1 MSITGSLTDFSIP
14 EIFQFIDKGQKTGL
28 LTLRPLSENQAKTSA
43 HYLWF
48 KQGRVVAAANQ
59 LNEKGLVSLIHQ
71 YPWVSQR
78 VVNKLVQF
86 CPANKPLGW
95 YLKNQ
100 GALKVEHLEHLFQIQ
115 MIQQLCPVF
124 LLKDA
129 HFVFDFNVPMST
141 LEMTGLSVSANV
153 LGGVWQKLVM
163 LRRLLEL
170 RRFKQEGTRGL
181 IYPENFCKQLNL
193 ILDIAFFHSLNL
205 SLFDPDNRLT
215 KLYQIIE
222 LYDRPYDLPK
232 SIKPECLRV
241 LSFEF

>member
-28 LTLRPLSENQAKTSA
+28 LTLSPLSKNQATNSA

-59 LNEKGLVSLIHQ
+59 LNDKCLVSLIHQ

-78 VVNKLVQF
+78 VVNKLVEF
-86 CPANKPLGW
+86 CPSNKPLGW

-100 GALKVEHLEHLFQIQ
+100 GALKIEHLEHLFQIQ
-115 MIQQLCPVF
+115 ITQQLCAVF
-124 LLKDA
+124 ALKDA
-129 HFVFDFNVPMST
+129 HFDFEFNVSTST

-153 LGGVWQKLVM
+153 LTGVWQKLVM
-163 LRRLLEL
+163 LKRLLEL
-170 RRFKQEGTRGL
+170 RRFKLEGTRGL
-181 IYPENFCKQLNL
+181 IYTENFCKQLNL
-193 ILDIAFFHSLNL
+193 ILDVAFFHSLNL

-232 SIKPECLRV
+232 LIKPKPMFSTR
-241 LSFEF
+241 S